1 MGTIRV
7 VHAADLHI
15 DAASRLGSTNPATG
29 INTAWENT
37 HRCWLA
43 ACEHAAEIAAD
54 AFVFAGDAFLNG
66 RPGPEAVE
74 MVADGFRLL
83 SAAGVPAVVFRG
95 NHELIR
101 KPRGHRHALA
111 RLADIPGVTVV
122 DDPDVVTLDSG
133 LQIVVVPWPSVAAAA
148 ADLDL
153 ADVSPDDID
162 AAVAA
167 AVVDRVDELAETV
180 DPDRGP
186 VMFAGHLTV
195 SEARIGSAHRGSEQ
209 YVHAVF
215 AEPVIPLDVLDDGP
229 WGYAALGHIH
239 RRQSFGRAA
248 HYSGGMDRLDFSEV
262 DEPKGVNV
270 VTFTDT
276 TSGGG
281 TSGDGAASGDSGNS
295 GVQVD
300 LFVTP
305 ARPLVI
311 IDAAVGPVDLPDG
324 AICRVDLAEGETIV
338 PPDIAAAVADVDGR
352 VAAVRAAPAAVTRG
366 ETRAAVAEDVTV
378 LDGLRAW
385 MDVAEVPADDRP
397 DLETAAQKLT
407 DAAA

>member
-1 MGTIRV
+1 MLCCTVMSTIRV

-43 ACEHAAEIAAD
+43 ACEHAADIAAD

-101 KPRGHRHALA
+101 KPRGHRHALT

-133 LQIVVVPWPSVAAAA
+133 LQIVVVPWPSVAVAA

-270 VTFTDT
+270 VTFTDDP
-276 TSGGG
+276 SGGG
-281 TSGDGAASGDSGNS
+281 
-295 GVQVD
+295 GVNVD
-300 LFVTP
+300 LFATP
-305 ARPLVI
+305 ARPLVV
-311 IDAAVGPVDLPDG
+311 IDAAAAVGDLPDG

-338 PPDIAAAVADVDGR
+338 PPEVSEAVAAVNGR
-352 VAAVRAAPAAVTRG
+352 VAAVRAAPVAAARSSQ
-366 ETRAAVAEDVTV
+366 RAAVAEDVTV

-397 DLETAAQKLT
+397 DLEAAAQKLT
-407 DAAA
+407 EHTAA